1 MDMKAIAD
9 DEKREIIEFM
19 LDNAALEEKMG
30 KWKQK
35 EEDILLFMD
44 FTAALVR
51 RSREDGGLIISVES
65 GEVPPGAENIEIFR
79 KDTKGDVNIVI
90 GENKQHLAM
99 IFTSRERFKECDDT
113 SGFVMFIDE
122 LFEFLGTCAGID
134 GVIINYKKENVVLNK
149 EMLGIF
155 LDFMSSGK
163 NT

>member
-79 KDTKGDVNIVI
+79 KDKKGDVNIVI
-90 GENKQHLAM
+90 GCNAAK
-99 IFTSRERFKECDDT
+99 
-113 SGFVMFIDE
+113 
-122 LFEFLGTCAGID
+122 
-134 GVIINYKKENVVLNK
+134 
-149 EMLGIF
+149 
-155 LDFMSSGK
+155 
-163 NT
+163 